1 MTTDYKKEFEKIFK
15 EKIKRDGADKMLEY
29 IKTTDFF
36 DAPASTRFHS
46 NHVGGLCEHSV
57 KVYHRF
63 VKMLECEGLYVGSGG
78 IATATPRNDSETV
91 SAESAAIIA
100 LLHDICKVNCYKTE
114 MRNVKEGSTW
124 VQKPYFAYDDPL
136 PYGHGEKSVYMICG
150 YMKLTREEAMCINW
164 HMGAFDA
171 RSSDGKFTCS
181 NAYQMFPIAAIF
193 HSADF
198 LTTYLD
204 EKVTR

>member
-1 MTTDYKKEFEKIFK
+1 MSKNVFKDEFEKIFK
-15 EKIKRDGADKMLEY
+15 DKIKRDGADKMLEY

-46 NHVGGLCEHSV
+46 NHAGGLVEHSV
-57 KVYHRF
+57 KVYRRF
-63 VKMLECEGLYVGSGG
+63 IKALECEYGAEWLQK
-78 IATATPRNDSETV
+78 PEN
-91 SAESAAIIA
+91 AESAAVIA

-114 MRNVKEGSTW
+114 MRNVKEGAGW

-150 YMKLTREEAMCINW
+150 YMRLTREEAMCINW

-171 RSSDGKFTCS
+171 RNSDGKFTVS
-181 NAYQMFPIAAIF
+181 NAFGLYPIAALF
-193 HSADF
+193 HTCDF
-198 LTTYLD
+198 LATYLD
-204 EKVTR
+204 EKIIK